1 MLIDAIRY
9 IVLAEG
15 SFASP
20 LIKTAR
26 MVRFIAKKHRISIE
40 RSDLEA
46 GIFAKAIERYPATKR
61 RQLSKINLRIVFV
74 KVTREFRII

>member
-46 GIFAKAIERYPATKR
+46 GFLQ
-61 RQLSKINLRIVFV
+61 RQLKDTLQQKEGSSARLISGLSL
-74 KVTREFRII
+74 